1 MITGDSRTVN
11 IFEKAEKQ
19 NPEFYKILKKQKISG
34 IFSSPPYVGQIDYHE
49 QHAYA
54 YDLLGFKRKD
64 DLEIGPLYKGQGME
78 ARRSYAQGIADVLN
92 NCKKYLTND
101 PDVFLVA
108 NDKYNLYPEIAD
120 RSGMEIV
127 NQFKRPVLNR
137 TERDRTPYSEI
148 IFHLKLK

>member
-1 MITGDSRTVN
+1 VN
-11 IFEKAEKQ
+11 IFDKVEKQ
-19 NPEFYKILKKQKISG
+19 NPDFFKILKKQKISG

-64 DLEIGPLYKGQGME
+64 EFEIGPLYKGQGLE
-78 ARRSYAQGIADVLN
+78 ARQSYTQGIADVLN
-92 NCKKYLTND
+92 NCKKHLIDDYN
-101 PDVFLVA
+101 VFLVA
-108 NDKYNLYPEIAD
+108 NDKYNLYPKIAEK
-120 RSGMEIV
+120 SGMKIV

-148 IFHLKLK
+148 IFHFKKI